1 METARMTNA
10 SGVPWADPRE
20 ENKIMSKTIMTV
32 DDSASVR
39 MMVAF
44 TLKES
49 GYNVIEA
56 VNGIDALEKLES
68 SDISLIIAD
77 INMPEMDGIS
87 MVKKI
92 RGHKEHRF
100 IPVIMLTTESH
111 ESIRERGRE
120 AGATGW
126 IVKPFKPEQLLGV
139 TRKVLG

>member
-1 METARMTNA
+1 MTNA
-10 SGVPWADPRE
+10 SGVPWADSRE

>member
-1 METARMTNA
+1 MVTAMKKIV
-10 SGVPWADPRE
+10 SGAPLAVPRRE
-20 ENKIMSKTIMTV
+20 NRIMSKTIMTV

-44 TLKES
+44 TLREE
-49 GYNVIEA
+49 GYDVIEA
-56 VNGIDALEKLES
+56 VNGIDALEKLENH
-68 SDISLIIAD
+68 DINLIIAD
-77 INMPEMDGIS
+77 VNMPEMDGIT

-92 RGHKEHRF
+92 RSHSSHRF

-111 ESIRERGRE
+111 ESIRERGKE

>member
-1 METARMTNA
+1 
-10 SGVPWADPRE
+10 
-20 ENKIMSKTIMTV
+20 MSKTIMTV

-44 TLKES
+44 TLREA
-49 GYNVIEA
+49 GYDVIEA
-56 VNGIDALEKLES
+56 VNGIDALEKLENQE
-68 SDISLIIAD
+68 INLIVAD
-77 INMPEMDGIS
+77 VNMPEMDGIT

-92 RGHKEHRF
+92 RSHSSHKF

-111 ESIRERGRE
+111 ESIRKRGKE

>member
-1 METARMTNA
+1 
-10 SGVPWADPRE
+10 
-20 ENKIMSKTIMTV
+20 MSKTIMTV

-100 IPVIMLTTESH
+100 IPIIMLTTESH